1 MEGLMKDFDS
11 RNPFLRV
18 DMLTGCNNLV
28 SFSKSLEDNF
38 NNTILERSS
47 LLIVDL
53 HQLRDINRAK
63 GFDHGD
69 RLLRWLGIA
78 IKDETE
84 AAVYRISG
92 GNFVAMLIG
101 GKHKTHEATARKL
114 FDRLNKEAEQLQ
126 VELPVVRMALKI

>member
-1 MEGLMKDFDS
+1 MKDFDA

-53 HQLRDINRAK
+53 HQLRDINRVK

-78 IKDETE
+78 IQDETE
-84 AAVYRISG
+84 TCRLSNFR
-92 GNFVAMLIG
+92 GNLRPCSL
-101 GKHKTHEATARKL
+101 GKTQNA
-114 FDRLNKEAEQLQ
+114 
-126 VELPVVRMALKI
+126 